1 MKITITEMGVR
12 TGRRGQEG
20 TMTVFYP
27 TTGTMIVK
35 NRKIRITKD
44 NRFSSN
50 QAATDIASGVEAEV
64 TGQLKI
70 GNLIARAVKIDREN
84 DDPGL
89 QS

>member
-1 MKITITEMGVR
+1 
-12 TGRRGQEG
+12 
-20 TMTVFYP
+20 MTVFYP
-27 TTGTMIVK
+27 TAGTMIVK

-50 QAATDIASGVEAEV
+50 QAATDIASGVEADV